1 VKTVCFQPKSF
12 YTNGNTKIQKR
23 VTEADDT
30 HIPDGLIATN
40 EPTSVTIA
48 LGMWILSVA
57 FLAWSWR
64 KAKATYSRS
73 ITALLAISSAFVFA
87 AQMINFPI
95 AFGTSGHLVGGTFLA
110 VLLGP
115 YTAMLSMTIVLLM
128 QAFFFADGGILAFG
142 MNAFNMAVIGGL
154 SFFLIKL
161 LTRGSAGSRRFIPSV
176 FVASWLSVMVGAF
189 LAALEVSPAFAGGA
203 MVTVPSML
211 FYHAIIGLSE
221 GAITAVLI
229 SSVQRMQPAVMG
241 GLTLLKEKTKL

>member
-1 VKTVCFQPKSF
+1 M
-12 YTNGNTKIQKR
+12 
-23 VTEADDT
+23 

-40 EPTSVTIA
+40 EPSSLAIA
-48 LGMWILSVA
+48 ALMWIASIA

-115 YTAMLSMTIVLLM
+115 YAAMLSMTIVLLM
-128 QAFFFADGGILAFG
+128 QAFFFADGGLLAFG

-154 SFFLIKL
+154 SFFLVKL
-161 LTRGSAGSRRFIPSV
+161 FMRGSASSKRLIPSV
-176 FVASWLSVMVGAF
+176 FAASWISVMVGA
-189 LAALEVSPAFAGGA
+189 LVAALEVSPAFTGGVL
-203 MVTVPSML
+203 VTVPSML
-211 FYHAIIGLSE
+211 FYHAIIGLGE
-221 GAITAVLI
+221 GAITAVLV
-229 SSVQRMQPAVMG
+229 SSIQRMQPAIMG
-241 GLTLLKEKTKL
+241 GLSLLKEKTRL